1 MITTI
6 VMHDP
11 LPIDPDPVGKL
22 LADELEARN
31 WSQGD
36 FAAILGRPTQFVS
49 EIINGKKEITRES
62 AAQIAAALDTSAE
75 MWLNLQDQFLLAEQA
90 KDADTQT
97 RLSEVRTR
105 ALISKHAPVDL
116 LRKRGILTATNLND
130 LAQQVI
136 ELYELTSLED
146 DPAFLVAARR
156 ANKNEDLSVLQTTW
170 FACVRMQA
178 RRHPPVKHYNAKKLT
193 SLARSLSQTLQTSQD
208 FQGLADAFQDAGVRL
223 VFVDAFPSAKI
234 DGGAMYVDG
243 YPVIGL
249 SGRGKRLDK
258 VLFTLLHEIAHIL
271 KGHVDEQHYIVEE
284 IVDTHDGHGI
294 QELEA
299 DDVASDLL
307 FRSAFPQVPAR
318 IGGSWVDQV
327 ANQLG
332 VARIVV
338 IGHLQYKGRLDWRT
352 TLAKNAPVVGD
363 ALATWT

>member
-1 MITTI
+1 VKTTSTP
-6 VMHDP
+6 DP
-11 LPIDPDPVGKL
+11 LPIDQDPVGKL
-22 LADELEARN
+22 LADELEARD

-75 MWLNLQDQFLLAEQA
+75 LWLNLQDQYLLAKQA
-90 KDADTQT
+90 KDAGTQT

-105 ALISKHAPVDL
+105 ALISKHAPVEL
-116 LRKRGILTATNLND
+116 LRKRGILTATNLDD
-130 LAQQVI
+130 LAKQVM

-146 DPAFLVAARR
+146 EPAFLVAARR

-170 FACVRMQA
+170 FACVRRQA
-178 RRHPPVKHYNAKKLT
+178 RRQPPVKHYSAKKLR
-193 SLARSLSQTLQTSQD
+193 SLARSLSQTLHTSED
-208 FQGLADAFQDAGVRL
+208 FEGLPARFREAGVRL

-243 YPVIGL
+243 NPVIGL

-258 VLFTLLHEIAHIL
+258 VLFTLLHEIGHIL
-271 KGHVDEQHYIVEE
+271 NGHVDEQHYIVEE
-284 IVDTHDGHGI
+284 IVDTHDGHVVE
-294 QELEA
+294 ELEA
-299 DDVASDLL
+299 DDVAGALL
-307 FRSAFPQVPAR
+307 FRSAFPQIPPR
-318 IGGSWVDQV
+318 ISAPWVDQV
-327 ANQLG
+327 ADQLG

-352 TLAKNAPVVGD
+352 VLAKNAPVVGD
-363 ALATWT
+363 ALETWT

>member
-1 MITTI
+1 MKTTATY
-6 VMHDP
+6 DP
-11 LPIDPDPVGKL
+11 LPIGQDPVGKL
-22 LADELEARN
+22 LADELEARD

-36 FAAILGRPTQFVS
+36 FAVILGRPTQFVS

-75 MWLNLQDQFLLAEQA
+75 LWLNLQDQFLLAAQA
-90 KDADTQT
+90 KDPGTQT

-105 ALISKHAPVDL
+105 ALISKHAPVEL
-116 LRKRGILTATNLND
+116 LRRRGILTATKLDD
-130 LAQQVI
+130 LAKQVM

-146 DPAFLVAARR
+146 EPAFLVAARR

-170 FACVRMQA
+170 FACVRRQA
-178 RRHPPVKHYNAKKLT
+178 RRRPPTQPYSAKKLR
-193 SLARSLSQTLQTSQD
+193 SLAQTLSQTLHTPDD
-208 FQGLADAFQDAGVRL
+208 FEELPNRFREAGVRL

-258 VLFTLLHEIAHIL
+258 ILFTLLHEIGHIL
-271 KGHVDEQHYIVEE
+271 KRHVDDHHYIVEE
-284 IVDTHDGHGI
+284 IDDTHDGHSVH
-294 QELEA
+294 ESEA
-299 DDVASDLL
+299 DAVATELL
-307 FRSAFPQVPAR
+307 FQDAFPLVPAR
-318 IGGSWVDQV
+318 IGGAWVDHV

-338 IGHLQYKGRLDWRT
+338 IGHLQYKGRLDWRPV
-352 TLAKNAPVVGD
+352 LAKNAPVDGD

>member
-1 MITTI
+1 MKTTST
-6 VMHDP
+6 HDT
-11 LPIDPDPVGKL
+11 LPIDQDPVGKL
-22 LADELEARN
+22 LADELDARD

-36 FAAILGRPTQFVS
+36 FAVILGRPTQFVS

-62 AAQIAAALDTSAE
+62 AAQIAAALGTSAE
-75 MWLNLQDQFLLAEQA
+75 LWLNLQDQFLLAKQA
-90 KDADTQT
+90 TDKGTQT

-105 ALISKHAPVDL
+105 ALISKHAPVEL
-116 LRKRGILTATNLND
+116 LRKRRVLTATNLHD
-130 LAQQVI
+130 LAKQVM
-136 ELYELTSLED
+136 ELYELDSLED
-146 DPAFLVAARR
+146 EPAFLVAARR
-156 ANKNEDLSVLQTTW
+156 ANKHEDLSLLQTTW
-170 FACVRMQA
+170 FACVRRQA
-178 RRHPPVKHYNAKKLT
+178 RRQPPAEPYSDKKLT
-193 SLARSLSQTLQTSQD
+193 DLARSLSQILLTSED
-208 FQGLADAFQDAGVRL
+208 FEGLPDRFREAGVRL

-284 IVDTHDGHGI
+284 IVDPHVGHGV
-294 QELEA
+294 QESEA
-299 DDVASDLL
+299 DDMAGELL
-307 FRSAFPQVPAR
+307 FRSAFPHVPVR
-318 IGGSWVDQV
+318 IGGPWVDQV

-338 IGHLQYKGRLDWRT
+338 IGHLQHKGRLEWRT

-363 ALATWT
+363 ALETWT